1 MRKKGLIIF
10 LIIINLFFIM
20 YIYFFEERYI
30 IKFETTDK
38 NQSAIEYNNW
48 NSIVLDLKKSVV
60 SIECSKKTLS
70 DNETIEI
77 KSIGTG
83 VAIYSIG
90 DKIYIVTNYHVI
102 KGMDDIY
109 IYDNNEQQVK
119 VKKIIE
125 NKKDDIAILEISKKQ
140 NMNLKIGLLGNSDEV
155 LLGENVGVLGN
166 LLGNGL
172 ALSVGVISG
181 WSDANFEKGYF
192 IQTDAAIYEGC
203 SGGALFNSAGE
214 VIGIVKGKISDA
226 DNVSMGI
233 VIPIND
239 IISFVIQSLD

>member
-109 IYDNNEQQVK
+109 IYDNNEQLVK
-119 VKKIIE
+119 VKK
-125 NKKDDIAILEISKKQ
+125 S
-140 NMNLKIGLLGNSDEV
+140 LKIKKMILQFLRFLKN
-155 LLGENVGVLGN
+155 
-166 LLGNGL
+166 
-172 ALSVGVISG
+172 
-181 WSDANFEKGYF
+181 K
-192 IQTDAAIYEGC
+192 T
-203 SGGALFNSAGE
+203 
-214 VIGIVKGKISDA
+214 
-226 DNVSMGI
+226 
-233 VIPIND
+233 
-239 IISFVIQSLD
+239 

>member
-1 MRKKGLIIF
+1 M
-10 LIIINLFFIM
+10 
-20 YIYFFEERYI
+20 
-30 IKFETTDK
+30 
-38 NQSAIEYNNW
+38 
-48 NSIVLDLKKSVV
+48 DLKKSVV

-109 IYDNNEQQVK
+109 IYDNNEQLVK

-155 LLGENVGVLGN
+155 LLGENVGV
-166 LLGNGL
+166 
-172 ALSVGVISG
+172 
-181 WSDANFEKGYF
+181 WH
-192 IQTDAAIYEGC
+192 
-203 SGGALFNSAGE
+203 
-214 VIGIVKGKISDA
+214 
-226 DNVSMGI
+226 
-233 VIPIND
+233 
-239 IISFVIQSLD
+239 

>member
-1 MRKKGLIIF
+1 MHFLMNLGGNRYYEKKGLIIF

-109 IYDNNEQQVK
+109 IYDNNEQLVK
-119 VKKIIE
+119 VKK
-125 NKKDDIAILEISKKQ
+125 S
-140 NMNLKIGLLGNSDEV
+140 LKIKKMILQFLRFLKN
-155 LLGENVGVLGN
+155 
-166 LLGNGL
+166 
-172 ALSVGVISG
+172 
-181 WSDANFEKGYF
+181 K
-192 IQTDAAIYEGC
+192 T
-203 SGGALFNSAGE
+203 
-214 VIGIVKGKISDA
+214 
-226 DNVSMGI
+226 
-233 VIPIND
+233 
-239 IISFVIQSLD
+239 

>member
-1 MRKKGLIIF
+1 MNLGGNRYYEKKGLIIF

-109 IYDNNEQQVK
+109 IYDNNEQLVK
-119 VKKIIE
+119 VKK
-125 NKKDDIAILEISKKQ
+125 S
-140 NMNLKIGLLGNSDEV
+140 LKIKKMILQFLRFLKN
-155 LLGENVGVLGN
+155 
-166 LLGNGL
+166 
-172 ALSVGVISG
+172 
-181 WSDANFEKGYF
+181 K
-192 IQTDAAIYEGC
+192 T
-203 SGGALFNSAGE
+203 
-214 VIGIVKGKISDA
+214 
-226 DNVSMGI
+226 
-233 VIPIND
+233 
-239 IISFVIQSLD
+239 